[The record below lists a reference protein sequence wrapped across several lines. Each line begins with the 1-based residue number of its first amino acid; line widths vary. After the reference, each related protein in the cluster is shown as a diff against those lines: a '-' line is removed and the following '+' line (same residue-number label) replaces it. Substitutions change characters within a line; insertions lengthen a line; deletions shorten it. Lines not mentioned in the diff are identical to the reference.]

1 MSSRAS
7 RSASSGGTLDPVSVE
22 NITASMQNYLKV
34 IWSLEEWSDTP
45 ITNSAIAETAG
56 VRLSTVSDALRKLSE
71 HELIE
76 HARYGTVTLTAEG
89 RELAVLMTRRHRL
102 IETFLVRLLE
112 YSWDEVHDVADRLE
126 HAVTD
131 DLVDRIDRVLGFPTR
146 DPHGDPIPSADG
158 RVHRPEAVLLAEA
171 TAPST
176 VRVERIS
183 DSDAGMLQYFA
194 SRGIVVDAELEVQP
208 SEPYSETVAVVV
220 RGTAGATPV
229 ILGTTASNSVWVS
242 EWVSDLSD

>member
-1 MSSRAS
+1 
-7 RSASSGGTLDPVSVE
+7 
-22 NITASMQNYLKV
+22 MQNYLKV
-34 IWSLEEWSDTP
+34 IWSLEEWSDLP
-45 ITNSAIAETAG
+45 ITNSAIAEAAG
-56 VRLSTVSDALRKLSE
+56 VRLSTVSDALRKLSDN
-71 HELIE
+71 ELIE
-76 HARYGTVTLTAEG
+76 HVRYGAVTLTPEG

-102 IETFLVRLLE
+102 LETFLVRQLE

-131 DLVDRIDRVLGFPTR
+131 DLVNRIDRVLGYPTR

-171 TAPST
+171 ESPCS

-194 SRGIVVDAELEVQP
+194 QRGIVVDAELQVLS
-208 SEPYSETVAVVV
+208 SEPYSETVTVVV
-220 RGTAGATPV
+220 QGRPEELRT
-229 ILGTTASNSVWVS
+229 ILGTMASNSVWVS
-242 EWVSDLSD
+242 PLSE